1 MGAYSQL
8 DLERQYSDPQEG
20 FALSGFADDDDPTI
34 FEPAACEMPETE
46 LAAPAP
52 APAPAEAI
60 ASADATPAV
69 SDTDGTKAQ
78 EDEDAKKKAHEEA
91 EAKRK
96 AEFDAKQAAK
106 KVAEQEQL
114 AKVAAMSDDEVTA
127 ASMQRVG
134 TDTERLTRRNMK
146 LCVAE
151 YIQTRCVEDP
161 AFARLTM
168 HPVKSMI
175 HCFWYINRKARE
187 YLQEEMK
194 LNDEKPPQGVN
205 GVYGGD
211 VPDDIV
217 YQWAEDYFRDPDAE
231 EDHRD
236 DEKFVPKPY
245 YGGGTSKSKTKEK
258 KKTEKKAEKPKPA
271 PKPKEDDG
279 QFSLLEAAS

>member
-1 MGAYSQL
+1 MQ
-8 DLERQYSDPQEG
+8 
-20 FALSGFADDDDPTI
+20 
-34 FEPAACEMPETE
+34 
-46 LAAPAP
+46 
-52 APAPAEAI
+52 
-60 ASADATPAV
+60 
-69 SDTDGTKAQ
+69 
-78 EDEDAKKKAHEEA
+78 
-91 EAKRK
+91 
-96 AEFDAKQAAK
+96 
-106 KVAEQEQL
+106 
-114 AKVAAMSDDEVTA
+114 AMSDDEVMA

-134 TDTERLTRRNMK
+134 TDTEKLTRRNMK

-168 HPVKSMI
+168 HPAKSMI

-194 LNDEKPPQGVN
+194 LNDEAPQQGVN

-236 DEKFVPKPY
+236 DEKFDPKPY
-245 YGGGTSKSKTKEK
+245 YGGGTSKSKSKEK
-258 KKTEKKAEKPKPA
+258 KKAEKKPA
-271 PKPKEDDG
+271 KPKPKEDDG

>member
-8 DLERQYSDPQEG
+8 DMERQYSEPRES
-20 FALSGFADDDDPTI
+20 FSLPGFADDDDPTV
-34 FEPAACEMPETE
+34 FEPSACGAPEAAT
-46 LAAPAP
+46 P
-52 APAPAEAI
+52 APAPAETP
-60 ASADATPAV
+60 ASADAAPAV
-69 SDTDGTKAQ
+69 SDTGSTKAK

-106 KVAEQEQL
+106 KAAEQEQL
-114 AKVAAMSDDEVTA
+114 AKVQAMSDDEVMA

-134 TDTERLTRRNMK
+134 TDTEKLTRRNMK